1 MKFFKNVKLEL
12 EKVKWP
18 DKKFMA
24 KYTIATMVFI
34 VFFAMFFFG
43 ITALMAFVKGLA

>member
-1 MKFFKNVKLEL
+1 MKFLKNIKKEL

-24 KYTIATMVFI
+24 KYTIATMAFVI
-34 VFFAMFFFG
+34 FFALFFYG
-43 ITALMAFVKGLA
+43 ITALMAFIRGIA